1 MGATMQKQALSYK
14 SNNDSWYT
22 SEVFI
27 HTKNSFNINI
37 SVLSIIY
44 TSPKVNDRSKKIWN
58 RLKPQKMNILLGVFP
73 FKLSKD
79 QKGIMICLG

>member
-22 SEVFI
+22 SEIFI

-44 TSPKVNDRSKKIWN
+44 TSPKVNDRSKRNLEPTQTTKN
-58 RLKPQKMNILLGVFP
+58 EHTSGC
-73 FKLSKD
+73 LSFQVK
-79 QKGIMICLG
+79 